1 MQLWKH
7 LPRTRPMH
15 ACPRCSSDLTSQ
27 TVISHL
33 WPLSVTRSKR
43 SKTKELLN
51 MKSAESC
58 CLAAAEL
65 ALQPNPRGCDE
76 VWIHTFTTSQLNLQR
91 PVPPAPT
98 WTVTLWFYECLHHT
112 LKDENVSAP
121 IRKAASG
128 RKVSYDVFVVRV
140 PPALDEALAFLQFC
154 FYLKARARKTVTLSP
169 LQLFISSVPARL
181 SAQCLKLLA
190 AATAPLSLLVDTIKI
205 SISKSYT
212 ALYSSHSQGFQKSWP
227 MTLRSRSLRSEL
239 IWCF

>member
-7 LPRTRPMH
+7 LLRTRPMH
-15 ACPRCSSDLTSQ
+15 ACPRCRSDLTSQ

-65 ALQPNPRGCDE
+65 ALQPNPRGCDG

-98 WTVTLWFYECLHHT
+98 WTATLWFYECLHHT
-112 LKDENVSAP
+112 LKDESFSAP
-121 IRKAASG
+121 TRKAASG
-128 RKVSYDVFVVRV
+128 RKCF
-140 PPALDEALAFLQFC
+140 PALDEALALLQFC
-154 FYLKARARKTVTLSP
+154 FYLKARTQKTVTLSP
-169 LQLFISSVPARL
+169 LQRFISSVPVLHVFQL
-181 SAQCLKLLA
+181 S
-190 AATAPLSLLVDTIKI
+190 V
-205 SISKSYT
+205 
-212 ALYSSHSQGFQKSWP
+212 
-227 MTLRSRSLRSEL
+227 
-239 IWCF
+239 

>member
-15 ACPRCSSDLTSQ
+15 ACPRCRSDLTSQ

-65 ALQPNPRGCDE
+65 ALQPNPRGCDG
-76 VWIHTFTTSQLNLQR
+76 VCIHTFTTSQLNLQR

-98 WTVTLWFYECLHHT
+98 WTATLWFYECYTTRLKMKTFLPQQGKLHQA
-112 LKDENVSAP
+112 ENV
-121 IRKAASG
+121 
-128 RKVSYDVFVVRV
+128 
-140 PPALDEALAFLQFC
+140 FLHWMKLWPFC
-154 FYLKARARKTVTLSP
+154 
-169 LQLFISSVPARL
+169 SSVSIWRHEPKRLWRSRL
-181 SAQCLKLLA
+181 SSVLSSLFLCCTSFSSVFKILA
-190 AATAPLSLLVDTIKI
+190 AA
-205 SISKSYT
+205 
-212 ALYSSHSQGFQKSWP
+212 SW
-227 MTLRSRSLRSEL
+227 
-239 IWCF
+239 